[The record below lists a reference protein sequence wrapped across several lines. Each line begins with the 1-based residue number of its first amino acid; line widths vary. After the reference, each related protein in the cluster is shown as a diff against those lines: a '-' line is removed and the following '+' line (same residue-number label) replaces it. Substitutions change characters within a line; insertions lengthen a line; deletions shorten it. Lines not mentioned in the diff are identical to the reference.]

1 MFQNILSQLF
11 NFVYEMPQAVVAL
24 VIILLLLLS
33 LELGY
38 IWGRRRVEA
47 GKDKNS
53 SGGDAML
60 AATSSLLGLMLAFSF
75 AAGVQRHEVRKQ
87 GVIDEA
93 NAIGTAFARFDLIGE
108 PGRSN
113 LQSILVEY
121 ARSRIAEFDGIA
133 TNEERTKKINLSNEL
148 IADLWPMTVEAVNQ
162 KQPSGPIEASIITAV
177 NSMLD
182 MSTARTAGVVDRLP
196 PAVLSVLMVLALIT
210 LAAMGLNAGLGGR
223 MSRGRVSVFAV
234 TLALILTVIIDFDR
248 SREGLITTSQKSL
261 EKTVADMEAALARS
275 G

>member
-1 MFQNILSQLF
+1 M
-11 NFVYEMPQAVVAL
+11 VAL

-38 IWGRRRVEA
+38 TWGRRRVEA
-47 GKDKNS
+47 GKDKKS

-75 AAGVQRHEVRKQ
+75 AAGVQRYEVRKQ

-133 TNEERTKKINLSNEL
+133 TTEERTKKINLSNEL

-162 KQPSGPIEASIITAV
+162 KQPSGPIETSVVTAV
-177 NSMLD
+177 NGVLD

-210 LAAMGLNAGLGGR
+210 LAAMGFNAGLGGR
-223 MSRGRVSVFAV
+223 MSRGRVTVFAV
-234 TLALILTVIIDFDR
+234 TLAMILTVIIDFDR
-248 SREGLITTSQKSL
+248 SREGLIKTSQKSL